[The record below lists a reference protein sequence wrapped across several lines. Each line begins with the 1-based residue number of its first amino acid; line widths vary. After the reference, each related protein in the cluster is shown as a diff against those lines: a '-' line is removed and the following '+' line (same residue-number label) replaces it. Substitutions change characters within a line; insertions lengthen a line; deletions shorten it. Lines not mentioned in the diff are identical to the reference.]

1 MEQQT
6 YRINSTFDRM
16 SLIHNVPVQFS
27 INERRV
33 IEFSFPTIRDSLGDI
48 DFKTFLGVISLTPER
63 IKEKDLKLNFIV
75 KIHGDI
81 IQGLIANDD
90 YSKLLVPYLLKYI
103 KNSEY
108 KDKAIFVDDE
118 KIMSYELDYI
128 IDKILISIGQK
139 NFEEEEKTN
148 EEKLDP
154 AIAKILQAQKES
166 EEKLKKI
173 KQKKSEGGL
182 NIEQIML
189 AVTYEFRISSKD
201 LLELNYFG
209 VIWYF
214 SYVGKVDA
222 HKLNQMIL
230 SSGMSK
236 QKSYNY
242 WLNK

>member
-1 MEQQT
+1 MEQQHN
-6 YRINSTFDRM
+6 INSTFDKM
-16 SLIHNVPVQFS
+16 SLIHNIPVQFS
-27 INERRV
+27 IDERRP

-48 DFKTFLGVISLTPER
+48 NFKTFLGIIGLTPEK
-63 IKEKDLKLNFIV
+63 IKEKNLKLNFIV
-75 KIHGDI
+75 QIHGDI
-81 IQGLIANDD
+81 IQGLIANED

-108 KDKAIFVDDE
+108 MDKAIFVNHE
-118 KIMSYELDYI
+118 KVMSYELDYI

-139 NFEEEEKTN
+139 NFDEEEKID
-148 EEKLDP
+148 EEKLNP
-154 AIAKILQAQKES
+154 AIAKIMKAQKES

-189 AVTYEFRISSKD
+189 AVTYEFGITSKD
-201 LLELNYFG
+201 ILELNYFG
-209 VIWYF
+209 LIWYF

>member
-1 MEQQT
+1 MEQQHN
-6 YRINSTFDRM
+6 INSTFDKM
-16 SLIHNVPVQFS
+16 SLIHNIPVQFS
-27 INERRV
+27 IDERRI
-33 IEFSFPTIRDSLGDI
+33 IEFTFPTIRDTLGDVN
-48 DFKTFLGVISLTPER
+48 FKTFLAIISLTPSKV
-63 IKEKDLKLNFIV
+63 KEKKLIFNFIIE
-75 KIHGDI
+75 KQGDI
-81 IQGLIANDD
+81 IQGLISSED
-90 YSKLLVPYLLKYI
+90 YSKVLVPYLLKYI

-108 KDKAIFVDDE
+108 KENYIFVDNE

-128 IDKILISIGQK
+128 INCMLVSLSQK
-139 NFEEEEKTN
+139 EFEEQKEN
-148 EEKLDP
+148 IDEEKLNP
-154 AIAKILQAQKES
+154 AIEKILKAQKES

-182 NIEQIML
+182 NTEHIML
-189 AVTYEFRISSKD
+189 AITYEFGITSKE

-209 VIWYF
+209 LIWYF
-214 SYVGKVDA
+214 GYVGKVDA